1 MFRYLLALLLLAG
14 CPPDEGAQV
23 VLEDCTNLVDD
34 DQDGLVDCADE
45 DCGGVCPE
53 VCTDLIDNDQDG
65 LIDCQDDD
73 CDGSCAEICDDGR
86 DNDADGSIDCQD
98 LDCFGQC
105 PEDCTDGL
113 DNDADGFVDCV
124 DPDCADPSCDEL
136 CTDGVDNDADGLVD
150 CEDEDCNI
158 SGCAEDC
165 DDGRDNDADGFVDC
179 LDTDCSGSCPED
191 CSDFLDNDGDG
202 LVDCEDTEECGALCD
217 TDGDT
222 YIDVEYGGDDCDDEL
237 DTVNPGMTEI
247 CDGVDNDCNT
257 LIDEDDAGLDVT
269 SLIRYHLDEDED
281 GYGQP
286 ATFEWSCSPID
297 GYADNMLDCNDDD
310 DTINPDATEI
320 CDIGVDNDCDGLVD
334 DADDSLDLSSTP
346 TWFEDNDG
354 DGFGST
360 EPEGGVYTC
369 QPPALS
375 GWASNSDDCNDS
387 NATIGS
393 SGDWWEDTDGDG
405 YGSGDLLGIDSCY
418 SPGAGYAPVWR
429 GEDCGPTD
437 DTIHPNAEEICE
449 DEIDQDCD
457 LEDDPCETCGDIR
470 ITTTS
475 WGNEVTF
482 QIGAPPD
489 SSEVCE
495 CTGGCSGG
503 PYADYTTTDYY
514 ACWTPGTC
522 YFRAADSYGDGWH
535 GGSYR
540 IVYEDGSWSYEGF
553 PEGYGE
559 SIPLP

>member
-1 MFRYLLALLLLAG
+1 MYRYLLALLLLTG

-86 DNDADGSIDCQD
+86 DTIWTVAWTARTSTVLVNVRRIAPTAWRTRTASSIAWTPTARIHHVMNCAPMGWTTTPMGSW
-98 LDCFGQC
+98 
-105 PEDCTDGL
+105 TVRTTT
-113 DNDADGFVDCV
+113 AS
-124 DPDCADPSCDEL
+124 A
-136 CTDGVDNDADGLVD
+136 
-150 CEDEDCNI
+150 
-158 SGCAEDC
+158 CAEDC
-165 DDGRDNDADGFVDC
+165 DDGRDNDGDGFVDC

-191 CSDFLDNDGDG
+191 CGDFLDNDGDG
-202 LVDCEDTEECGALCD
+202 LIDCEDEEECGPLCD
-217 TDGDT
+217 TDGDG
-222 YIDVEYGGDDCDDEL
+222 YIDTEYGGDDCNDEL
-237 DTVNPGMTEI
+237 ETVNPGMTEV

-257 LIDEDDAGLDVT
+257 LIDENDAGLDVG

-297 GYADNMLDCNDDD
+297 GYVDNMLDCNDDD
-310 DTINPDATEI
+310 DTINLDATEI

-346 TWFEDNDG
+346 TWFQDNDG

-369 QPPALS
+369 QPPALT
-375 GWASNSDDCNDS
+375 GWASNSDDCNDG
-387 NATIGS
+387 NPTIGS
-393 SGDWWEDTDGDG
+393 SGDWWADTDGDG

-418 SPGAGYAPVWR
+418 SPGDGYAPVWR

-457 LEDDPCETCGDIR
+457 LEDDPCETCANIR
-470 ITTTS
+470 IETTV
-475 WGNEVTF
+475 WGNEITF
-482 QIGAPPD
+482 EIGTPPTA
-489 SSEVCE
+489 SEVCE

-503 PYADYTTTDYY
+503 PYSDYTVTDYY
-514 ACWTPGTC
+514 ACWTPGAC
-522 YFRAADSYGDGWH
+522 FFRAADSYGDGWH

-540 IVYEDGSWSYEGF
+540 IQYEDGSWTYEGY

-559 SIPLP
+559 SIALP